1 MAYEACGPL
10 MCNMFSL
17 VCDATG
23 DAVVVDPSTHD
34 KSEFDSLQAHLDGK
48 NVKHILLTHGHADHV
63 SGVSDAMKLWPH
75 ATLHLHP
82 LEQEN
87 YQLAK
92 VQGRQYGLRIPDLPE
107 PTDTLADGDIL
118 KVGESIQLRV
128 VHTPGH
134 APGHVAFVDDRPT
147 ETGDG
152 AVVVGGDLLF
162 RGSVGRT
169 DFFNSSTEDLFV
181 SLRRLYEELDD
192 ESIILS
198 GHTSPTFLKAER
210 ESNPFVVSALQRPD
224 EWFQE
229 AKQRHDWK

>member
-1 MAYEACGPL
+1 
-10 MCNMFSL
+10 MCNMYSF
-17 VCDATG
+17 VCETTG
-23 DAVVVDPSTHD
+23 DAVVIDPSTHD
-34 KSEFDSLQAHLDGK
+34 ISEFEGLQAHLDGK

-63 SGVSDAMKLWPH
+63 TGVSDAMKAWPN
-75 ATLHLHP
+75 ASLHLHP
-82 LEQEN
+82 LEEEN
-87 YQLAK
+87 YQLARE
-92 VQGRQYGLRIPDLPE
+92 QGRYFGIRVPESLPK
-107 PTDTLADGDIL
+107 PTDALNDGDIL

-147 ETGDG
+147 TENDG
-152 AVVVGGDLLF
+152 AVVIGGDLLF

-169 DFFNSSTEDLFV
+169 DFFNSSVDDLFA

-198 GHTSPTFLKAER
+198 GHTTPTFLKEER
-210 ESNPFVVSALQRPD
+210 NTNPFVVSALDRSN

-229 AKQRHDWK
+229 VKQRHEWK